1 MKLTVKDNFKIAVLT
16 SGADASGMNFALSY
30 VVKYAG
36 SLSCKIT
43 GFYDGFKGL
52 MNNKHINIDPHFF
65 EILEDRGG
73 TLLRTARTS
82 EFKTENGIN
91 KAVENIKALGIDGL
105 VLIGGDG
112 TFRGGYDLHKKGIRV
127 IGIPASI
134 YNDIAMTDYSIGFDS
149 ALNTIEEM
157 VSKIRDTASSH
168 NRLFIVEVMG
178 KSSGNIALNA
188 GLACAAD
195 YIFIPEINF
204 DLLKIANEIKK
215 QIKNKRHIIIITAEG
230 AAKAHEVAASV
241 GRIIGQEIRISV
253 IGYLQRGGPPSALD
267 RLLAARFATKAVD
280 ALLEGKSNMMT
291 AVKGREILLVPFD
304 KVIKTEKHV
313 NKSLYRLAHILARH

>member
-1 MKLTVKDNFKIAVLT
+1 MALKKTFKLAVLT
-16 SGADASGMNFALSY
+16 SGADASGMNFALSS

-36 SLSCKIT
+36 SLSCRIT

-52 MNNKHINIDPHFF
+52 INNKYTEIDPYYF
-65 EILEDRGG
+65 ENLEDRGG

-82 EFKTENGIN
+82 EFKTEMGIN
-91 KAVENIKALGIDGL
+91 RAVANIKESGIDGL
-105 VLIGGDG
+105 ILIGGDG
-112 TFRGGYDLHKKGIRV
+112 TFRGGHDLHRKGINV

-157 VSKIRDTASSH
+157 VSNIRDTASSH

-188 GLACAAD
+188 GVACGAD
-195 YIFIPEINF
+195 YIFIPEISF
-204 DLLKIANEIKK
+204 DLLKITQCIKK
-215 QIKNKRHIIIITAEG
+215 QIRFKRRIIIITAEG
-230 AAKAHEVAASV
+230 AAKAYEVAASIST
-241 GRIIGQEIRISV
+241 IIGQEVRISV

-267 RLLAARFATKAVD
+267 RMLAARFARKAVD
-280 ALLEGKSNMMT
+280 CLIAGKSNLMP
-291 AVKGREILLVPFD
+291 AIKGRDIVMVAFD
-304 KVIKTEKHV
+304 KVIKTEKPV
-313 NKSLYRLAHILARH
+313 NRDLYRLAHILARH

>member
-1 MKLTVKDNFKIAVLT
+1 MPLTKKLFNLAVLT
-16 SGADASGMNFALSY
+16 SGADASGMNFALSS

-36 SLSCKIT
+36 SLSCNIT

-52 MNNKHINIDPHFF
+52 MKNKYTIIDSYYF
-65 EILEDRGG
+65 ENLEDRGG

-91 KAVENIKALGIDGL
+91 RAVANIKKLGIDGL
-105 VLIGGDG
+105 ILIGGDG
-112 TFRGGYDLHKKGIRV
+112 TFRGGHDLHKKGINV

-157 VSKIRDTASSH
+157 VSNIRDTASSH

-178 KSSGNIALNA
+178 KSSGNIALYA

-195 YIFIPEINF
+195 YIFIPEIEF
-204 DLLKIANEIKK
+204 DLLKITQSIKK
-215 QIKNKRHIIIITAEG
+215 QIQVKRHIIIITAEG
-230 AAKAHEVAASV
+230 AAKAHEVAASISS
-241 GRIIGQEIRISV
+241 IIGQEVRISV

-267 RLLAARFATKAVD
+267 RILAARFAKKAVD
-280 ALLEGKSNMMT
+280 ALIEGKSNLMT
-291 AVKGREILLVPFD
+291 AIKGRDIVLVAFD
-304 KVIKTEKHV
+304 KVIKTEKQV
-313 NKSLYRLAHILARH
+313 NRSLYRLAHILARH